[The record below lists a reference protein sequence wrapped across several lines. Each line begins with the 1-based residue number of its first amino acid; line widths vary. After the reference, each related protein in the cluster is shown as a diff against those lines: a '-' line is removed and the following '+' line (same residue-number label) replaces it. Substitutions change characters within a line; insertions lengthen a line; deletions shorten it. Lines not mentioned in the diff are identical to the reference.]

1 VSTRTYAVPD
11 ISCDHCKRAIEGEVG
26 QVAEVTRVEV
36 DVAARTVT
44 VDGAASDDAV
54 RAAIDEAGYEIAD
67 A

>member
-1 VSTRTYAVPD
+1 MSTRTYSVPD

-26 QVAEVTRVEV
+26 QLAEVTTVEV
-36 DVAARTVT
+36 DVATRTVT